1 MTSFAAVRRVR
12 ALLGGP
18 RCGHAGSLDPF
29 ATGLL
34 PIGVGRATRLLRFV
48 GAGSKRYRATV
59 RFGRAT
65 DTDDRTGQ
73 GLGPERLPPT
83 GPEVAAALPEFVGRI
98 EQRPPAFS
106 AKQVGGKRAY
116 RLARAGKPPALAP
129 VPVRVE
135 SLELLGYEDGAA
147 AIACEVGPGTYIR
160 ALARD
165 LGERLGCGA
174 HLTAL
179 RRTAVGPFRVEG
191 AVRLEDLRGAEG
203 AAPLLDPLAAL
214 AGMPRVEL
222 GESGVR
228 RLRHGRP
235 APFAES
241 LPDSLP
247 ESLPVSSP
255 DSSAVSF
262 GGEDREPP
270 PGADDC
276 PRAAVRRPT
285 TEEMASGEG
294 PERRLVAVVTAGE
307 NGWKPL
313 VVWETAEAFSA
324 GSGESAGP
332 SPAPDG

>member
-1 MTSFAAVRRVR
+1 MR

-73 GLGPERLPPT
+73 ALGPERPPPT
-83 GPEVAAALPEFVGRI
+83 GAEVAAALPEFVGRI

-106 AKQVGGKRAY
+106 AKQVGGRRAY

-129 VPVRVE
+129 VPVQVE
-135 SLELLGYEDGAA
+135 TLELLGYEDGAA

-179 RRTAVGPFRVEG
+179 RRTAVGPFRVE
-191 AVRLEDLRGAEG
+191 AAARLEDLRAAE
-203 AAPLLDPLAAL
+203 AELAPLLDPLAAL
-214 AGMPRVEL
+214 AGMPRLEL
-222 GESGVR
+222 GESGLR
-228 RLRHGRP
+228 CLRHGRP
-235 APFAES
+235 VPFAEVA
-241 LPDSLP
+241 
-247 ESLPVSSP
+247 EG
-255 DSSAVSF
+255 A
-262 GGEDREPP
+262 RPP
-270 PGADDC
+270 PGADDR
-276 PRAAVRRPT
+276 PRAAVRRLT
-285 TEEMASGEG
+285 TEEEGAEEG

-307 NGWKPL
+307 TGWRPL
-313 VVWETAEAFSA
+313 VVWEPAGADPGA
-324 GSGESAGP
+324 AGGSGASP
-332 SPAPDG
+332 PAPEE

>member
-1 MTSFAAVRRVR
+1 MTSFGAVRRVR

-59 RFGRAT
+59 HFGRAT
-65 DTDDRTGQ
+65 DTDDRTGTP
-73 GLGPERLPPT
+73 LGPERPPPAET
-83 GPEVAAALPEFVGRI
+83 DLAAALPGFVGRI

-135 SLELLGYEDGAA
+135 SLELLRFEDGAA
-147 AIACEVGPGTYIR
+147 EIACEVGPGTYIR

-165 LGERLGCGA
+165 LGDLLGCGA

-179 RRTAVGPFRVEG
+179 RRTAVGPFRVEA
-191 AVRLEDLRGAEG
+191 AVRLEYLRAGEG
-203 AAPLLDPLAAL
+203 APPLLDPLAAL

-235 APFAES
+235 VPFAES
-241 LPDSLP
+241 SPDPPPDSP
-247 ESLPVSSP
+247 P
-255 DSSAVSF
+255 DAP
-262 GGEDREPP
+262 GGADGDPR
-270 PGADDC
+270 PGADEH
-276 PRAAVRRPT
+276 PHAAVRLPT
-285 TEEMASGEG
+285 AQEQASEEG

-307 NGWKPL
+307 TGWRPL
-313 VVWETAEAFSA
+313 VVWEPAGGEPA
-324 GSGESAGP
+324 GSGESGGLPPAAG
-332 SPAPDG
+332 G

>member
-1 MTSFAAVRRVR
+1 MR
-12 ALLGGP
+12 ALLGGA

-48 GAGSKRYRATV
+48 GAGAKRYRATV

-65 DTDDRTGQ
+65 DTDDRTGEP
-73 GLGPERLPPT
+73 LGPERPPPT
-83 GPEVAAALPEFVGRI
+83 ETDLAAALPGFVGRI

-135 SLELLGYEDGAA
+135 ALELLRFEDGAA

-179 RRTAVGPFRVEG
+179 RRTAVGPFRVEA
-191 AVRLEDLRGAEG
+191 AVRLEDLEAGEG

-235 APFAES
+235 VPFAESAPGSPPNS
-241 LPDSLP
+241 LPDSL
-247 ESLPVSSP
+247 
-255 DSSAVSF
+255 
-262 GGEDREPP
+262 GGSGGDPP
-270 PGADDC
+270 PGADDR
-276 PRAAVRRPT
+276 PRAAVRLPT
-285 TEEMASGEG
+285 TEEQASAEA

-307 NGWKPL
+307 TGWRPL
-313 VVWETAEAFSA
+313 VVWEPAGGDSA
-324 GSGESAGP
+324 GSGKSGGLPPAAAG
-332 SPAPDG
+332 

>member
-1 MTSFAAVRRVR
+1 MR
-12 ALLGGP
+12 ALLGGA

-59 RFGRAT
+59 QFGRAT
-65 DTDDRTGQ
+65 DTDDRTGEP
-73 GLGPERLPPT
+73 LGPERPPPT
-83 GPEVAAALPEFVGRI
+83 ETDLAAALPGFVGRI

-135 SLELLGYEDGAA
+135 ALELLRFEGGAA

-179 RRTAVGPFRVEG
+179 RRTAVGPFRVEA
-191 AVRLEDLRGAEG
+191 AVRLEDLEAGEG

-222 GESGVR
+222 GESGLR

-235 APFAES
+235 VPFAES
-241 LPDSLP
+241 APDSPPDSL
-247 ESLPVSSP
+247 
-255 DSSAVSF
+255 
-262 GGEDREPP
+262 GGSGGDPP
-270 PGADDC
+270 PGADDR
-276 PRAAVRRPT
+276 PRAAVRLPT
-285 TEEMASGEG
+285 TEEQASAEAT
-294 PERRLVAVVTAGE
+294 ECRLVAVVTAGE
-307 NGWKPL
+307 TGWRPL
-313 VVWETAEAFSA
+313 VVWEPAGGDSA
-324 GSGESAGP
+324 GTGKSGGLPPAAAG
-332 SPAPDG
+332 

>member
-1 MTSFAAVRRVR
+1 MR
-12 ALLGGP
+12 ALLGGA

-59 RFGRAT
+59 QFGRAT
-65 DTDDRTGQ
+65 DTDDRTGEP
-73 GLGPERLPPT
+73 LGPERPPPT
-83 GPEVAAALPEFVGRI
+83 ETDLAAALPGFVGRI

-135 SLELLGYEDGAA
+135 ALELLRFEDGAA
-147 AIACEVGPGTYIR
+147 DIACEVGPGTYIR

-165 LGERLGCGA
+165 LGDLLGCGA

-179 RRTAVGPFRVEG
+179 RRTAVGPFRVEA
-191 AVRLEDLRGAEG
+191 AVRLEDLEAGEG

-235 APFAES
+235 VPFAESAPGSPPNS
-241 LPDSLP
+241 LPDSL
-247 ESLPVSSP
+247 
-255 DSSAVSF
+255 
-262 GGEDREPP
+262 GGSGGDPP
-270 PGADDC
+270 SGADDR
-276 PRAAVRRPT
+276 PRAAVRLPT
-285 TEEMASGEG
+285 TEEMASEEG

-307 NGWKPL
+307 TGWRPL
-313 VVWETAEAFSA
+313 VVWEPAGGDSA
-324 GSGESAGP
+324 GSGKSGGLPPPAAAG
-332 SPAPDG
+332 

>member
-1 MTSFAAVRRVR
+1 MR

-73 GLGPERLPPT
+73 GLGPERPPPT
-83 GPEVAAALPEFVGRI
+83 GAEVAAALPEFVGRI

-106 AKQVGGKRAY
+106 AKQVGGRRAY
-116 RLARAGKPPALAP
+116 RLARAGKPPVLAP

-135 SLELLGYEDGAA
+135 SLELLGYEDSAA
-147 AIACEVGPGTYIR
+147 AIGCEVGPGTYIR

-179 RRTAVGPFRVEG
+179 RRTAVGPFRVEA
-191 AVRLEDLRGAEG
+191 AVRLEDLRAAEG

-214 AGMPRVEL
+214 AGLPRVEL
-222 GESGVR
+222 GASGVR

-235 APFAES
+235 APFAEAS
-241 LPDSLP
+241 PESLP
-247 ESLPVSSP
+247 ESRPDSAPASSP
-255 DSSAVSF
+255 DSFAESRGGG
-262 GGEDREPP
+262 GGEKPP
-270 PGADDC
+270 EADDR

-285 TEEMASGEG
+285 TEEMASEEG

-307 NGWKPL
+307 DGWKPL
-313 VVWETAEAFSA
+313 VVWETAEAFPA
-324 GSGESAGP
+324 GSGESGGP
-332 SPAPDG
+332 SSAPDG